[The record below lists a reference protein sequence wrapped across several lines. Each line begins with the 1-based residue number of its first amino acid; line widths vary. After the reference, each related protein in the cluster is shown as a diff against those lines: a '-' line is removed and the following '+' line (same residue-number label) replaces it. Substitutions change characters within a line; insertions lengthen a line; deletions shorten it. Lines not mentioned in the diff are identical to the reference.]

1 MKKLILLFLIILS
14 ASGCAVQ
21 SRYVRYTDQEFISKS
36 KYQTVAVYPESQR
49 PPMNEPYTVIGR
61 VETSGYIS
69 DGITRDDLT
78 DKAKVIARKKG
89 ADAIINVRVERV
101 EYNGTYM
108 MPGHVEY
115 HHHHEYYQPPI
126 YYPYQSVM
134 LTFRGEL
141 IVFAQNS

>member
-36 KYQTVAVYPESQR
+36 KYQTVAV
-49 PPMNEPYTVIGR
+49 IGR
-61 VETSGYIS
+61 VETSGYVS

-126 YYPYQSVM
+126 YYPYQSVL